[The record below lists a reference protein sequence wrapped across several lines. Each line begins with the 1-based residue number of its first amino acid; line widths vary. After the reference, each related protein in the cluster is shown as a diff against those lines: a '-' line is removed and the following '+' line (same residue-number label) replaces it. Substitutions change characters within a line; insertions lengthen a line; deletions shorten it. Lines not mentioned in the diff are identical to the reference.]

1 MANLFST
8 NDLNQINKAF
18 QEDIPDTFLKN
29 DIVYHLAGQ
38 IYDRFM
44 ESNDDQE
51 FRDIPLKGL
60 IVDSDSKQD
69 SAVKF
74 SQLGRTDMS
83 EHYVL
88 INFAQLEAN
97 GLVDT
102 NREILLKANADYM
115 TLRGERYEVTSVV
128 QVADL
133 ATLKTYITVGYRDN
147 LRPKR

>member
-8 NDLNQINKAF
+8 SDLNQINKAF

-29 DIVYHLAGQ
+29 DIIYHQAGQ

-44 ESNDDQE
+44 ESNDDQA

-69 SAVKF
+69 AAVKF
-74 SQLGRTDMS
+74 SQMGRTDMS

-97 GLVDT
+97 GLVDA
-102 NREILLKANADYM
+102 NREILLQANADYM
-115 TLRGERYEVTSVV
+115 TLRGERYEVTSVT
-128 QVADL
+128 QVPDL
-133 ATLKTYITVGYRDN
+133 ATLKTYVKVVYRDN
-147 LRPKR
+147 IRPKR